1 MGTSKEIK
9 LNNFNHYGNTTMTKA
24 TKTNE
29 LAMTKEI
36 ATKLARG
43 FKTGIKNKSQ
53 VTAILS
59 EALELW
65 ITKQDIAAR
74 DFILAFW
81 DALNGDKASIAV
93 TRALINRICKRIN
106 KELGKPNAPALTVKD
121 GELVEVVPR
130 GGNGGG
136 DGEGSSFTA
145 IETPKSI
152 ELRGNIEILSAHLK
166 TINDVAI
173 RAALKQAIAE
183 LAAKL

>member
-1 MGTSKEIK
+1 
-9 LNNFNHYGNTTMTKA
+9 MTKA

-65 ITKQDIAAR
+65 ITKKDISGR

-81 DALNGDKASIAV
+81 EALNGDKAAIAV

-121 GELVEVVPR
+121 GELVDVVPR

-136 DGEGSSFTA
+136 DGDGDSSFTA

-152 ELRGNIEILSAHLK
+152 EIRGNVAILSAHLE

>member
-9 LNNFNHYGNTTMTKA
+9 LNNFNQYGNTTMTKLDA
-24 TKTNE
+24 KD
-29 LAMTKEI
+29 I
-36 ATKLARG
+36 KLAQTLAKG
-43 FKTGIKNKSQ
+43 FKAGIKNKAMLTPVIDS
-53 VTAILS
+53 
-59 EALELW
+59 ALRAYINE
-65 ITKQDIAAR
+65 KSIADR

-81 DALNGDKASIAV
+81 DALNEDKPSEASARTI
-93 TRALINRICKRIN
+93 INRNSKRIN
-106 KELGKPNAPALTVKD
+106 KENGNENAPALTVKN

-130 GGNGGG
+130 GSKGGNGGG

-152 ELRGNIEILSAHLK
+152 EIRGNVAILSAHLE

>member
-1 MGTSKEIK
+1 
-9 LNNFNHYGNTTMTKA
+9 MTKA
-24 TKTNE
+24 TKAKTATSAPV
-29 LAMTKEI
+29 LAMTNEM
-36 ATKLARG
+36 AVKLARG
-43 FKTGIKNKSQ
+43 FKTGIKNKTQ
-53 VTAILS
+53 VTAILTA
-59 EALELW
+59 ALDAW
-65 ITKQDIAAR
+65 INKKEIAAR

-81 DALNGDKASIAV
+81 EALNGDKLAIAG

-106 KELGKPNAPALTVKD
+106 KENGNPNAPALTVKD

-136 DGEGSSFTA
+136 EGDGDGSSFTEK
-145 IETPKSI
+145 ETPKSI
-152 ELRGNIEILSAHLK
+152 ELRGNIAILSAHLE